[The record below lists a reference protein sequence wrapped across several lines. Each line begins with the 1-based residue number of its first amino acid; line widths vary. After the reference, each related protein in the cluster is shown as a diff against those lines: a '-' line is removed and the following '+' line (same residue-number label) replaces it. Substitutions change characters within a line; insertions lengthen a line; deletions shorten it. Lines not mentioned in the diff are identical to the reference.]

1 MTISERKEYVNG
13 AISFADYKRRWES
26 LPAMPLDELASLV
39 VVEDLTRHLNY
50 EQSGPEGYLEELCRQ
65 KFYSLPED
73 WHTLPMLASC
83 EDAANEIASAHTEL
97 APAMREVEKY
107 FSDRVES

>member
-1 MTISERKEYVNG
+1 MTISERKAYVYG
-13 AISFADYKRRWES
+13 ATGYADYVSRWKK

-39 VVEDLTRHLNY
+39 VAEDLTRHLNY

-83 EDAANEIASAHTEL
+83 EDAANEIALAHTEL

-107 FSDRVES
+107 FSDKVSP